1 MEKTEIVDK
10 LLAAKRAHSNWRV
23 HAQCIVNGMN
33 VDDKVP
39 VLHTDCAFGK
49 WYHGEGK
56 NQLGHLAEFSV
67 IDEPHKNLH
76 ETYLKIHEQLIE
88 GGYTTSGN
96 RRLYSPENV
105 GNARIFL
112 KELVSIS
119 DLLLN
124 HLNVLEDKIKTLNES
139 HLLPA

>member
-1 MEKTEIVDK
+1 MEKTEVVDK
-10 LLAAKRAHSNWRV
+10 LFAAKRAHSNWRV

-39 VLHTDCAFGK
+39 VLHTNCVFGK

-56 NQLGHLAEFSV
+56 TQLGHLTEFRV

-76 ETYLKIHEQLIE
+76 ETYLKIHDQLIE

-96 RRLYSPENV
+96 RRVYSPENV
-105 GNARIFL
+105 ANARVFL

-124 HLNVLEDKIKTLNES
+124 HLNVLEDKITS
-139 HLLPA
+139 A